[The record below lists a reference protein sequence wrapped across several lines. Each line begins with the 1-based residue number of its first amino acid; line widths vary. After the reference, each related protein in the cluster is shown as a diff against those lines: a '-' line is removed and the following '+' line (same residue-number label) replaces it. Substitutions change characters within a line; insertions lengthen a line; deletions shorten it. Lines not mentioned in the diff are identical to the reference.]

1 MTESASYTQARCW
14 VLSDGKAGTEV
25 QSLGLAEAL
34 GFQPEVKRIGIRAPW
49 RWLPPGLWVAPFR
62 ALASDGARLAPP
74 WPEVLIASGR
84 LTAAPALAVRR
95 VSRGASFT
103 IQIQDAKVDPG
114 RFDLVVAPR
123 HDRLS
128 GANVVSVLGALH
140 RVTARRLAEAA
151 ARHAPG
157 LAHLPRPRIAVLIGG
172 TSKVYRMTPRGARR
186 LAAQLASLA
195 RGQGAGLMITASR
208 RTGAENEAALRAALE
223 GVPAVFWDGQGDNP
237 YLGYLGLADALI
249 VTADSVTMISEAAA
263 TGKPVHVVE
272 LEGGSAKFRRF
283 HAAMRAAGITRPFA
297 GRIEDW
303 SYAPLDETGRIAA
316 EVKRRLEG
324 HLRGP

>member
-1 MTESASYTQARCW
+1 

-34 GFQPEVKRIGIRAPW
+34 RFEPEVKRIAIRAPW
-49 RWLPPGLWVAPFR
+49 RWLPPGLWVQPLR
-62 ALASDGARLAPP
+62 SLASGGARLAPP
-74 WPEVLIASGR
+74 WPEVLIAGGR

-95 VSRGASFT
+95 ASRGASFT
-103 IQIQDAKVDPG
+103 IQIQNAKVDPR
-114 RFDLVVAPR
+114 RFDLVVAPQ

-128 GANVVSVLGALH
+128 GPNVLTVLGALN
-140 RVTARRLAEAA
+140 RVTPRRLAEAA
-151 ARHAPG
+151 ARLAPH
-157 LAHLPRPRIAVLIGG
+157 LAHLPRPRVAVLIGG
-172 TSKVYRMTPRGARR
+172 TSKAYRMTPRIAGR

-195 RGQGAGLMITASR
+195 RDAGAGLMITVSR
-208 RTGAENEAALRAALE
+208 RTGAENEAALRAGLE
-223 GVPAVFWDGQGDNP
+223 GVPAAFWDGQGDNP
-237 YLGYLGLADALI
+237 YLGYLGLADALV

-263 TGKPVHVVE
+263 TGKPVHVAE

-283 HAAMRAAGITRPFA
+283 HAAMREAGITRPFA

-303 SYAPLDETGRIAA
+303 SYAPLDETARVAA

-324 HLRGP
+324 HLRRP